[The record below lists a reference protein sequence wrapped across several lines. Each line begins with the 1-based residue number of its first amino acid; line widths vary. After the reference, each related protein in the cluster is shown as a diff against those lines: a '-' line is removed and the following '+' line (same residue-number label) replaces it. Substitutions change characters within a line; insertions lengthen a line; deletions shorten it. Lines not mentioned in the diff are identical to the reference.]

1 MISSLQNPRCAE
13 KRLLA
18 YCARREL
25 TPQVAE
31 KIRRLACTSLDWDY
45 VLSQARGNSVVALV
59 QRNLRAAASAQ
70 IPEEHAAQLE
80 SMARAN
86 ALRCLAASAELV
98 RVMEALESRGI
109 SALPYKGP
117 VAAAQAYGNITARA
131 FEDLDVILRQ
141 RDVEEADKVLRS
153 LGYAP
158 KVPWVHSVRSAKR
171 IVPGEY
177 NYFHAD
183 REMILELHTELT
195 LRHFPVAP
203 DLEEFFERAVSVD
216 LGGRSV
222 RTLGAEDAMLALC
235 VHGTKDFWEKLIWI
249 ADIAELIRSCPAL
262 GWDSVERAAGKLQ
275 AQRMLD
281 LGLALA
287 AEILDATIPK
297 EVWARVK
304 VDPRAISLAAEITER
319 HLNRDARNRTVAER
333 FEFRRHV
340 VPGTIA
346 GWRYA
351 MRLTLA
357 PAEEDWQDSRAP
369 GTLAPLR
376 AALRPLRLLRKYGLP
391 GRLL

>member
-1 MISSLQNPRCAE
+1 MISSLQNPACAE

-18 YCARREL
+18 CCARREL

-31 KIRRLACTSLDWDY
+31 KIRRLAWASSDWDY
-45 VLSQARGNSVVALV
+45 VLSQAQENSVVALV
-59 QRNLRAAASAQ
+59 QRNLRAAASPQ
-70 IPEEHAAQLE
+70 VPEEQAAQLE

-86 ALRCLAASAELV
+86 ALRSLAASAELV
-98 RVMEALESRGI
+98 RVMDALESHGI

-117 VAAAQAYGNITARA
+117 VAAAQAYGDITARA

-158 KVPWVHSVRSAKR
+158 KVPWVHRSAKR

-177 NYFHAD
+177 NYFHAQ
-183 REMILELHTELT
+183 REMILELHTERT

-203 DLEEFFERAVSVD
+203 DLEEFFERADSVD

-275 AQRMLD
+275 AQRMLH

-287 AEILDATIPK
+287 AEILEAKIPE
-297 EVWARVK
+297 EVWAGVK
-304 VDPRAISLAAEITER
+304 VDSRAISLAAEITGR
-319 HLNRDARNRTVAER
+319 HLTRDACNRTAAER
-333 FEFRRHV
+333 FEFRRQV

-351 MRLTLA
+351 LRLTLA